1 MHTKSSQMFVPLL
14 VASHCAV
21 TSEGNAFFISP
32 LPLFG
37 HSFVDTTATAK
48 SNIDTQ
54 SISEVNEKAIGSQ
67 QKWRIVLMHVVFKRE
82 DL

>member
-1 MHTKSSQMFVPLL
+1 MHRKSSQMFVPLL

-21 TSEGNAFFISP
+21 TSDGNAFFTSS

-37 HSFVDTTATAK
+37 QIHTANKDTK
-48 SNIDTQ
+48 
-54 SISEVNEKAIGSQ
+54 SISEVNEKKIGSQ